1 MKKYNELLTEIV
13 GLKSIEDMIFVK
25 LNSTPTFV
33 KEDLYNIVL
42 PMSKTISDRLFG
54 QKQRVLGAHITSM
67 ANLPNLKQME
77 GTQRSLACM
86 TDPVSD
92 TVFLRGVATEGGVVC
107 IVEGYPTVLANV
119 DLYSRVGPQ
128 GRRYIPIGNLL
139 PSNMAFEYG
148 DKTVWDKLR
157 NTLGDIQIGI
167 YKAQIQIVKEITSRS
182 RGRQLNISPTTHP
195 ELYKFAT
202 AWPMLKHSGFV
213 GKKAKAY
220 AIKRWFEETEKIWKK
235 NLKQLELIFD
245 PKHMGKR
252 TVGWNEIN
260 LVDIKI
266 KECYIPISIY
276 DSQDNTDYDTSGIE
290 IAGYIE
296 YKEDMSGT
304 KRGTREGIAT
314 MVKIVDK
321 VTLEN

>member
-1 MKKYNELLTEIV
+1 MKKYNDLLTEIV
-13 GLKSIEDMIFVK
+13 GLKSIEDIIFIK
-25 LNSTPTFV
+25 IGPTPTFV

-54 QKQRVLGAHITSM
+54 QKQRVLGAHITSI

-119 DLYSRVGPQ
+119 DLYTRVGPQ

-167 YKAQIQIVKEITSRS
+167 YEAQVQIVKEITSRS
-182 RGRQLNISPTTHP
+182 RGSQLGISPTTHP
-195 ELYKFAT
+195 ELYKFRT
-202 AWPMLKHSGFV
+202 AWPMLKHSGLLERKPRHTLSKD
-213 GKKAKAY
+213 GLKKQRK
-220 AIKRWFEETEKIWKK
+220 F
-235 NLKQLELIFD
+235 
-245 PKHMGKR
+245 GKR
-252 TVGWNEIN
+252 I
-260 LVDIKI
+260 
-266 KECYIPISIY
+266 
-276 DSQDNTDYDTSGIE
+276 
-290 IAGYIE
+290 
-296 YKEDMSGT
+296 
-304 KRGTREGIAT
+304 
-314 MVKIVDK
+314 
-321 VTLEN
+321 